1 MAVGTDEWEGLD
13 GGRRVPIQVHVQV
26 DFKSISTQTY
36 MLSVMGIKGYLSS
49 SIKNIIQLF

>member
-1 MAVGTDEWEGLD
+1 MDEWEGLD

>member
-1 MAVGTDEWEGLD
+1 MDEWEGLD
-13 GGRRVPIQVHVQV
+13 GGRCVPIQVYVQV
-26 DFKSISTQTY
+26 DFKGISTQTY